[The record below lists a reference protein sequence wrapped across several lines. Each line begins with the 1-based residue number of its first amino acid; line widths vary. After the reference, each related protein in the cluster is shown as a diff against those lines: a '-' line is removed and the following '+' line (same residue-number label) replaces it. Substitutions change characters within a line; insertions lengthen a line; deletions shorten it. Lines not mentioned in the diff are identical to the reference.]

1 MSFSEKLIAAYFS
14 KTVKIGEIRVTFASG
29 RQETYGD
36 GSEDLIAMRFANNK
50 MQRQLILNPDLKI
63 GEGYMDGDLVI
74 EKGNIFDFLSLMARN
89 GNRKHLPIFF
99 KIVFVGMFIT
109 NRVKNLWRAATEKR
123 DVAHHYDLDDKLFE
137 LFLDDDWQYTCAYF
151 ENDEQTLNQAQ
162 LAKKRHVTAKLRARE
177 GDSVL
182 EMGCGWG
189 GLALYIA
196 EMSKAHVTAVT
207 LSENQVKIAQKRAE
221 NRGLVDLTDFRLQN
235 YRDVEG
241 KFDRI
246 ISIGMLEHVGRQ
258 NYQSMFK
265 KSYDLLEKEGVMVL
279 HSIGRPKPVLAQD
292 GFNQRYIFPGGH
304 IPAVSEAVAAAEKAG
319 FLVKDV
325 EILPIHYAK
334 TCRMWREKFVQNWD
348 EVAGIYDEK
357 FCRMWEFYL
366 AASEVAFLHFR
377 LMIFQ
382 LILAKHQD
390 MVPYTRDYIQQETER
405 LRALEETQMSVDN
418 IDLDRILKC

>member
-1 MSFSEKLIAAYFS
+1 MSFSEKLIAEYFT
-14 KTVKIGEIRVTFASG
+14 KTVKIGQIRVTFASG
-29 RQETYGD
+29 RHEIYGD
-36 GSEDLIAMRFANNK
+36 GSEDLIAIRFATKK

-63 GEGYMDGDLVI
+63 GEGYMNGDLVI

-99 KIVFVGMFIT
+99 KIVFVGMFLI
-109 NRVKNLWRAATEKR
+109 NRVKNFWRAATEKR

-151 ENDEQTLNQAQ
+151 ENDEQTLNEAQ
-162 LAKKRHVTAKLRARE
+162 LAKKRHVTAKLRAGE

-207 LSENQVKIAQKRAE
+207 LSENQVKIAKKRAE
-221 NRGLVDLTDFRLQN
+221 NRGLEKLTEFRLQN

-241 KFDRI
+241 TFDRI

-258 NYQSMFK
+258 NYLSMFK
-265 KSYDLLEKEGVMVL
+265 KSFGLLKKEGVMVV
-279 HSIGRPKPVLAQD
+279 HSIGRPKAVLAQD

-304 IPAVSEAVAAAEKAG
+304 IPAVSEAVAAAERAG
-319 FLVKDV
+319 FLIKDV

-334 TCRMWREKFVQNWD
+334 TCRMWREKFIQNWD
-348 EVAGIYDEK
+348 EVASIYDDN
-357 FCRMWEFYL
+357 FCRMWEYYL

-382 LILAKHQD
+382 LILTKHQD
-390 MVPYTRDYIQQETER
+390 MVPYTRDYIGQETER
-405 LRALEETQMSVDN
+405 LRDLETGQMVSDK
-418 IDLDRILKC
+418 IDLKAVLK